1 MQGSVETQSNHSRN
15 WSFVEKHPLLSLTCK
30 WWTSR
35 DHFKQW
41 EPVIKTCKSWMQKH
55 KRQSRWCL
63 VCATKSKS
71 VWTKNNTTIFKSQP
85 PNTVPKGSRLLQHT
99 WCRKTHKDICAH
111 ACNTDRKK
119 LHILSLSHTHK
130 HTYTNGSQVLCI
142 IQWNKSKHNNICTQ
156 IQTTQSSHGL
166 WPSKHTDKE
175 QTTLTDMQ
183 KVVLVMV
190 LPWLWRLL
198 KHLVP

>member
-1 MQGSVETQSNHSRN
+1 MREN
-15 WSFVEKHPLLSLTCK
+15 
-30 WWTSR
+30 
-35 DHFKQW
+35 
-41 EPVIKTCKSWMQKH
+41 
-55 KRQSRWCL
+55 RWCL
-63 VCATKSKS
+63 VCATKSKR
-71 VWTKNNTTIFKSQP
+71 VWTNNNITIFKNQP

-111 ACNTDRKK
+111 ACNTF
-119 LHILSLSHTHK
+119 SHTHK
-130 HTYTNGSQVLCI
+130 HTHTNGSQVLWI

-183 KVVLVMV
+183 KSYTRPHQKVVLGMV
-190 LPWLWRLL
+190 LPWLWNVKATKTFGALFRPKKSYAEVLCSDSTLGVSPHAKILL
-198 KHLVP
+198 SSHKICSVFSRQ